1 MVKQKIGVK
10 ANTLFTA
17 DNLYILNGM
26 NSESV
31 DLIYLDPPFNSKRMY
46 ETPVGSKAAGSA
58 FKDMWTW
65 SDVDEAYLENLFTK
79 YPFMA
84 HFIQTVEEMHG
95 EAMMSYLTYMAQ
107 RIIEMHRVL
116 KSTGSFYLHCDPTA
130 SHYLKI
136 ILGRIFGKDNFRN
149 AIVWCYKE
157 QETATNY
164 FPKKHDIIFFYTK
177 TKEN

>member
-1 MVKQKIGVK
+1 MVKQKTGVK

-46 ETPVGSKAAGSA
+46 EAPVGSKAAGSA

-136 ILGRIFGKDNFRN
+136 ILDRIFGKDNFRN
-149 AIVWCYKE
+149 EIVWHSRS
-157 QETATNY
+157 TATKRVKYNVS
-164 FPKKHDIIFFYTK
+164 FFATGFYYSV
-177 TKEN
+177 

>member
-1 MVKQKIGVK
+1 MVKQKTGVK

-46 ETPVGSKAAGSA
+46 EAPVGSKAAGSA

-84 HFIQTVEEMHG
+84 HF
-95 EAMMSYLTYMAQ
+95 MSNRRRDA
-107 RIIEMHRVL
+107 RH
-116 KSTGSFYLHCDPTA
+116 
-130 SHYLKI
+130 
-136 ILGRIFGKDNFRN
+136 
-149 AIVWCYKE
+149 
-157 QETATNY
+157 
-164 FPKKHDIIFFYTK
+164 
-177 TKEN
+177 